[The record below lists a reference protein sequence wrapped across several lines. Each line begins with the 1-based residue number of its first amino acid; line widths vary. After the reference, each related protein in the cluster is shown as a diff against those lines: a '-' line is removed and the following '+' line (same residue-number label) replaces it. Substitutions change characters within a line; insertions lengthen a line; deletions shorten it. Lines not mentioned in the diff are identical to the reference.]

1 MGRGVGEY
9 LSRAEEGRRHGGGKG
24 VQRLKGGGDV
34 WQDWL
39 PAAIL
44 RMPCGTRSL
53 LLLNLLIYLV
63 GVALP
68 DHPQLGAGAAQRLLG
83 LQPAAVWS
91 SPPGSLFQA
100 YRAIT
105 HAFVH
110 SSFLHVGVNMMS
122 LSNVGTLLE
131 EYLGTA
137 QFLYLCAQLLA
148 CYSSIMIGIAA
159 FSVLRPELVFR
170 ALHANLVGIS
180 GVLFGLFTVHAL
192 AQVPQSTPSILPL
205 LSLISLTPSPS
216 SLYPLSSPRPPL
228 NAFSNTTALPST
240 RLPGRACFC
249 PRVHGRCILQEA
261 AWERDTTNVGWRSS
275 CMRAACLGVDEP
287 LHVYSRLVRP
297 TASAASWCSSQ
308 SR

>member
-1 MGRGVGEY
+1 MNPVEVSRQSSPCRLRG
-9 LSRAEEGRRHGGGKG
+9 
-24 VQRLKGGGDV
+24 GGGDV
-34 WQDWL
+34 WKDWL

-63 GVALP
+63 GVAIP

-83 LQPAAVWS
+83 LQPAAIWS

-100 YRAIT
+100 YRAVT

-110 SSFLHVGVNMMS
+110 SSLLHIAVNMMS

-148 CYSSIMIGIAA
+148 CYSSIMVGIAA
-159 FSVLRPELVFR
+159 VSVLKPELAFR

-192 AQVPQSTPSILPL
+192 AQVPFILSPPSI
-205 LSLISLTPSPS
+205 ISLPFHAVPS
-216 SLYPLSSPRPPL
+216 LLTSP
-228 NAFSNTTALPST
+228 
-240 RLPGRACFC
+240 
-249 PRVHGRCILQEA
+249 
-261 AWERDTTNVGWRSS
+261 
-275 CMRAACLGVDEP
+275 
-287 LHVYSRLVRP
+287 
-297 TASAASWCSSQ
+297 
-308 SR
+308 

>member
-1 MGRGVGEY
+1 MTDTDYFAPSLAALLHPMVNVMGIGGGLLSASPEMLSVGRRGALGLGVGGCWW
-9 LSRAEEGRRHGGGKG
+9 RAEEGRRRGGGG
-24 VQRLKGGGDV
+24 VHSVGACRLRGGGGDV

-63 GVALP
+63 GVAIP
-68 DHPQLGAGAAQRLLG
+68 DHPQLGAGGAQRLFG
-83 LQPAAVWS
+83 LQPAAIWS

-100 YRAIT
+100 YRAVT

-110 SSFLHVGVNMMS
+110 SSLLHVAVNMMS

-148 CYSSIMIGIAA
+148 CYSSIMVGVAA
-159 FSVLRPELVFR
+159 VSVLKPELAFR

-192 AQVPQSTPSILPL
+192 AQVPFIL
-205 LSLISLTPSPS
+205 SPPPPYF
-216 SLYPLSSPRPPL
+216 LPSSPRYAFPPHFPLPPPCTPL
-228 NAFSNTTALPST
+228 NTAVFAVGLSF
-240 RLPGRACFC
+240 PGRK
-249 PRVHGRCILQEA
+249 
-261 AWERDTTNVGWRSS
+261 
-275 CMRAACLGVDEP
+275 
-287 LHVYSRLVRP
+287 
-297 TASAASWCSSQ
+297 
-308 SR
+308 